1 MFDDIPADHQ
11 PQELPLPP
19 IPPMNTGRGKGSKFP
34 SKRLPTVEETPK
46 SPPQLVSSEYSLS
59 ETTPEDSAEEFEVN
73 KIYSREIRFDE
84 KRNIDCWFYEVH
96 FVGEPSRKHE
106 WISEYDCAGCQELI
120 DEFLKEKQAGS
131 PAKIKKLEEQL
142 KAAEALLTIKKTTV
156 EQLESIPNRT
166 QDVKD
171 MIKGNRS
178 ALTRIERTVAMYKK
192 KIQEEKEQTKDPNR
206 WLTKLQQ
213 IKRLADEILSQCK

>member
-1 MFDDIPADHQ
+1 MFDDLPVDHQ
-11 PQELPLPP
+11 PQELPLPQ

-34 SKRLPTVEETPK
+34 AKKPRIEETPA
-46 SPPQLVSSEYSLS
+46 SPQLVSSEYSLS

-120 DEFLKEKQAGS
+120 DEKSSLMNSSKKNKQEVQLRSKNSKNNLKQPKLCLQSRKQ
-131 PAKIKKLEEQL
+131 QL
-142 KAAEALLTIKKTTV
+142 NNSNQSQIAHKMSKT
-156 EQLESIPNRT
+156 
-166 QDVKD
+166 
-171 MIKGNRS
+171 
-178 ALTRIERTVAMYKK
+178 
-192 KIQEEKEQTKDPNR
+192 
-206 WLTKLQQ
+206 
-213 IKRLADEILSQCK
+213 

>member
-1 MFDDIPADHQ
+1 MCGLLSGGGGPEPVPGGAED
-11 PQELPLPP
+11 PLHP
-19 IPPMNTGRGKGSKFP
+19 
-34 SKRLPTVEETPK
+34 LD
-46 SPPQLVSSEYSLS
+46 YSLS
-59 ETTPEDSAEEFEVN
+59 ETTPEDSSEEFEVN

-96 FVGEPSRKHE
+96 FVGEPPRKHE

-142 KAAEALLTIKKTTV
+142 KAAEALLAIKKTTV

-171 MIKGNRS
+171 MIKGNKS
-178 ALTRIERTVAMYKK
+178 ALKRIENTVATYKK
-192 KIQEEKEQTKDPNR
+192 KIQEEKEQTNTR
-206 WLTKLQQ
+206 
-213 IKRLADEILSQCK
+213 

>member
-1 MFDDIPADHQ
+1 MRISYDYYRIFYYVA
-11 PQELPLPP
+11 
-19 IPPMNTGRGKGSKFP
+19 RYGSF
-34 SKRLPTVEETPK
+34 S
-46 SPPQLVSSEYSLS
+46 
-59 ETTPEDSAEEFEVN
+59 
-73 KIYSREIRFDE
+73 
-84 KRNIDCWFYEVH
+84 
-96 FVGEPSRKHE
+96 
-106 WISEYDCAGCQELI
+106 
-120 DEFLKEKQAGS
+120 
-131 PAKIKKLEEQL
+131 
-142 KAAEALLTIKKTTV
+142 KAAEALLTIKKTTI

-213 IKRLADEILSQCK
+213 IKRLAEEILSQCE